1 MLLEALFTIVR
12 QPKCPSI
19 HEWVKEMWYGM
30 EYYSA
35 IKKILPFATTWMD
48 LEGIILSQIRTNTNV
63 ESKKKKNEQ
72 TKQNRNRPTGTE
84 NKLVV
89 TRGGEWL
96 AK

>member
-48 LEGIILSQIRTNTNV
+48 LEGIILSQIRTSGQFISIKV
-63 ESKKKKNEQ
+63 EKY
-72 TKQNRNRPTGTE
+72 
-84 NKLVV
+84 
-89 TRGGEWL
+89 
-96 AK
+96 